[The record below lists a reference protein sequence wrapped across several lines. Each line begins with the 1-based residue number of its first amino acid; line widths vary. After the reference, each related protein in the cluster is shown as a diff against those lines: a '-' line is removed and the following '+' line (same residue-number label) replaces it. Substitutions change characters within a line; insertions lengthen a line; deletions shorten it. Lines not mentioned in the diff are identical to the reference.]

1 MKMKLWGLQRWILTF
16 NLPRKVLQIY
26 SDIWLPDLD
35 DSEKCDSSLFN
46 IRLNCNQKNA
56 VIFSQLSFSSNNCS
70 VQYLLH
76 YLYRYF
82 IKFFIDLLIQ
92 NRQKFSRL
100 NRIQRNVKF
109 MIKGTFEIQDD
120 SHKLKIHSDFETT
133 CVKERIVPR
142 FPLKSS

>member
-1 MKMKLWGLQRWILTF
+1 MKMKSRASQRCILTF

-46 IRLNCNQKNA
+46 IRLNCNQKNIL
-56 VIFSQLSFSSNNCS
+56 IFSRLPFLPNNSSM
-70 VQYLLH
+70 QYLLH
-76 YLYRYF
+76 YLYSYF

-92 NRQKFSRL
+92 NRRKFSWL

-120 SHKLKIHSDFETT
+120 SHKLNIHSNFVTT
-133 CVKERIVPR
+133 CVKE
-142 FPLKSS
+142 

>member
-1 MKMKLWGLQRWILTF
+1 MKMKLRALQRCVLTF

-46 IRLNCNQKNA
+46 IRLNCNQKNIL
-56 VIFSQLSFSSNNCS
+56 IFSRLPFLPDNCS
-70 VQYLLH
+70 MQYLLH
-76 YLYRYF
+76 YLYIDLYYIYRYF

-92 NRQKFSRL
+92 NRRKFSWL
-100 NRIQRNVKF
+100 DRIQRNVKF

-120 SHKLKIHSDFETT
+120 SHKLKIHSNFVIT
-133 CVKERIVPR
+133 CVKE
-142 FPLKSS
+142 

>member
-1 MKMKLWGLQRWILTF
+1 MKMKLRGLQRWILTF

-46 IRLNCNQKNA
+46 IRLNCNQKNI
-56 VIFSQLSFSSNNCS
+56 VIFSQLTFLPNNCS
-70 VQYLLH
+70 MQYLLH
-76 YLYRYF
+76 YLYRHF

-92 NRQKFSRL
+92 KCHEFSWL

-109 MIKGTFEIQDD
+109 MTKGTFEIQGD
-120 SHKLKIHSDFETT
+120 SHELKIHGNFVTT
-133 CVKERIVPR
+133 RVKE
-142 FPLKSS
+142 

>member
-46 IRLNCNQKNA
+46 IRLNCNQKNT
-56 VIFSQLSFSSNNCS
+56 VIFSQLPFSPNNCS
-70 VQYLLH
+70 IQYLLH

-92 NRQKFSRL
+92 NRQKFSWL